1 MALCG
6 MVGTVAKARSI
17 LGDAEDGSPA
27 LGPYPRWVRVEL
39 VREARAG
46 AYRTW
51 TLWEQE
57 DAALILEPL
66 LRGQPTET
74 FLACLLDTKHRPNA
88 IHRCA
93 LGGIDSVPVE
103 AQSVFAAA
111 LLANAA
117 AVIVAHNHPSG
128 DPEPSP
134 QDVLPTH
141 RLVRC
146 GGILGIPVLD
156 HLVSAPAAGRACA
169 PSFRRAGGG
178 SARVGLGGC
187 RLHGRCGRLVYGVR
201 AGPIRAAHPIHER
214 KDREGNTVHPVFAA
228 DEWADR
234 PECGACGASLPV
246 RVADV
251 RRWDR

>member
-6 MVGTVAKARSI
+6 MVGTVATPKARSDAGDGAQV
-17 LGDAEDGSPA
+17 LGA
-27 LGPYPRWVRVEL
+27 YPRWVRVEL

-51 TLWEQE
+51 TLRAPE

-66 LRGQPTET
+66 LRREPTET
-74 FLACLLDTKHRPNA
+74 FVACLLDTKHRPNA

-93 LGGIDSVPVE
+93 LGAIDSVPVE
-103 AQSVFAAA
+103 PRSVFTAA
-111 LLANAA
+111 LLTNAA

-134 QDVLPTH
+134 QDILLTH

-156 HLVSAPAAGRACA
+156 HLVIGAGCWSSMRALH
-169 PSFRRAGGG
+169 PDLPWERGGQD
-178 SARVGLGGC
+178 A
-187 RLHGRCGRLVYGVR
+187 
-201 AGPIRAAHPIHER
+201 
-214 KDREGNTVHPVFAA
+214 
-228 DEWADR
+228 
-234 PECGACGASLPV
+234 
-246 RVADV
+246 
-251 RRWDR
+251 